1 MYATNQVADGFSLP
15 QAIEAY
21 RDEYLVERNFGR
33 LKGRPLSLP
42 PIYVQRDDH
51 ATGLVS
57 LLSMALR
64 VLTLM
69 ESVVRRQLALEGLA
83 LAGLHAGNPKRTTAH
98 PTTERLLEAFHEMT
112 LTMVREPHQTRCHLT
127 ALSPLKPLVLALLEF
142 TPTLYTKLCGD
153 SSEPP

>member
-1 MYATNQVADGFSLP
+1 VYATNQVADGFSLP

-51 ATGLVS
+51 ATGLVRLSS
-57 LLSMALR
+57 LALR

-69 ESVVRRQLALEGLA
+69 ECVVRRQLAMQGAA
-83 LAGLHAGNPKRTTAH
+83 LAGLLKGPS
-98 PTTERLLEAFHEMT
+98 
-112 LTMVREPHQTRCHLT
+112 
-127 ALSPLKPLVLALLEF
+127 LSHSL
-142 TPTLYTKLCGD
+142 LCG
-153 SSEPP
+153 